1 MPKAWDPSEI
11 CRDEDCLIV
20 GAHRPHLVA
29 ERPPPAPHHR
39 PKKRRPDELMF
50 ARTPWHQADPRGL
63 RGAVAR
69 AVSKTPKV
77 FHEIV
82 RDVRDDY
89 GNVTERTIHRHL
101 KALTERKQTIKLD
114 LGFTFAVY
122 IRPKSRMLKNIE
134 AIRDYIEGEISLD
147 NGSACTGTV
156 RYARANELAPA

>member
-1 MPKAWDPSEI
+1 MPEAWDPSEI
-11 CRDEDCLIV
+11 CRDENCLIV

-29 ERPPPAPHHR
+29 ERPPPTPHHR
-39 PKKRRPDELMF
+39 PKKRRPDELSNN
-50 ARTPWHQADPRGL
+50 APWRQADPRGL

-69 AVSKTPKV
+69 AIGKTPKV
-77 FHEIV
+77 FSEIV

-89 GNVTERTIHRHL
+89 GNVTERTVHRHL
-101 KALTERKQTIKLD
+101 KALAEKKQMIKLD

-134 AIRDYIEGEISLD
+134 AIREYIEGEISLD

-156 RYARANELAPA
+156 RYQRAPVPT